1 MIWSLLQVQIEKS
14 RKEGNLAEELPFCR
28 WSIFGSGKGP
38 FFLCTP
44 KNDIEKRHALKM
56 KFLIF
61 LFVTGFLADD
71 DDQQCEHIGKFL
83 FRIFVKD

>member
-14 RKEGNLAEELPFCR
+14 RKEGNLAEDFQFCR

-38 FFLCTP
+38 FFSVHP
-44 KNDIEKRHALKM
+44 KNDIEKRQALKM

-61 LFVTGFLADD
+61 LIVPGFLADND
-71 DDQQCEHIGKFL
+71 DHQCDHIGKFL
-83 FRIFVKD
+83 LLSAC